1 MTTLRGSERAERITA
16 LKGEGKSV
24 KEIAKELGVSAP
36 TVYNTLK
43 GKVRRKA
50 TKPRPVSG
58 DLKAVRHIFPVGM
71 VSILQTDND
80 QTLVQI
86 RVKND
91 QVPGI
96 VNKIFA

>member
-1 MTTLRGSERAERITA
+1 MTTLRGSERLERIAA

-24 KEIAKELGVSAP
+24 REIAKELGVSAP
-36 TVYNTLK
+36 TVYNSLK
-43 GKVRRKA
+43 GKVKRKA
-50 TKPRPVSG
+50 TRPRPVS
-58 DLKAVRHIFPVGM
+58 LLSKPARHPVGM
-71 VSILQTDND
+71 ISILQTDND

-86 RVKND
+86 RVSND